1 MSEIVLQVNNLSKKY
16 KKVDA
21 VKGVSFDIQK
31 GNVYGLLG
39 PNGSGKTTTL
49 AMLMGILHP
58 TQGSFSWFGNGQED
72 RNRLR
77 IGCLLETPNF
87 YPYLNAY
94 DNLRVT
100 ATIKNMPDPKAR
112 IEEVLEYVDL
122 KERGKRTFRT
132 YSLGMKQRLAVASA
146 LLSDPEVLVLDE
158 PTNDLDIQTLNIL
171 EDFLMEFGG
180 CLLLVSHDRYF
191 MDKLVEHLF
200 VFEGEGKIKD
210 FPGNYTDF
218 REWEKETEDRGPKT
232 EEPKA
237 DKQAPK
243 VEKSE
248 AAPKAKASFK
258 QKQEFK
264 KVNETIAKLEGE
276 KSTITDQ
283 IAAGTSDVNQLMTWT
298 NRLQSIDRELE
309 ELELTWLD
317 LSELDGIE

>member
-1 MSEIVLQVNNLSKKY
+1 MSEIVLQVDNLSKKY

-21 VKGVSFDIQK
+21 VKGVSFDIKK

-100 ATIKNMPDPKAR
+100 ATIKNMQDPKAR

-132 YSLGMKQRLAVASA
+132 YSLGMKQRLAVAAA

-158 PTNDLDIQTLNIL
+158 PTNGLDPEGIAEMRELIL
-171 EDFLMEFGG
+171 KIGSEGKTIILASHILDEVQKICSHVVMLKQGEMVYNGSMTD
-180 CLLLVSHDRYF
+180 LLLQRKSYKLMADDRE
-191 MDKLVEHLF
+191 KLLSVLRGLSQVKILADDPDSLMVELD
-200 VFEGEGKIKD
+200 ENLTG
-210 FPGNYTDF
+210 
-218 REWEKETEDRGPKT
+218 
-232 EEPKA
+232 A
-237 DKQAPK
+237 D
-243 VEKSE
+243 
-248 AAPKAKASFK
+248 
-258 QKQEFK
+258 
-264 KVNETIAKLEGE
+264 L
-276 KSTITDQ
+276 
-283 IAAGTSDVNQLMTWT
+283 
-298 NRLQSIDRELE
+298 NRLVAEKGVY
-309 ELELTWLD
+309 
-317 LSELDGIE
+317 LSELHAYQKSLETIFLERMKL

>member
-1 MSEIVLQVNNLSKKY
+1 MSEIVLQVDHLSKKY

-21 VKGVSFDIQK
+21 VKDISFSIQK

-100 ATIKNMPDPKAR
+100 ATIKNMTHPKAR

-132 YSLGMKQRLAVASA
+132 YSLGMKQRLAVAAA

-158 PTNDLDIQTLNIL
+158 PTNGLDPEGIAEMRELIL
-171 EDFLMEFGG
+171 KIGSEGKTIILASHILDEVQKICSHVVMLKQGEMVYNGSMTD
-180 CLLLVSHDRYF
+180 LLLQRKSYKLMADDRE
-191 MDKLVEHLF
+191 KLLSVLGNLSQVKILTQDTDSLTVELDEHLT
-200 VFEGEGKIKD
+200 G
-210 FPGNYTDF
+210 
-218 REWEKETEDRGPKT
+218 
-232 EEPKA
+232 A
-237 DKQAPK
+237 D
-243 VEKSE
+243 
-248 AAPKAKASFK
+248 
-258 QKQEFK
+258 
-264 KVNETIAKLEGE
+264 L
-276 KSTITDQ
+276 
-283 IAAGTSDVNQLMTWT
+283 
-298 NRLQSIDRELE
+298 NRLVAEKGVY
-309 ELELTWLD
+309 
-317 LSELDGIE
+317 LSELHAYQKSLETIFLERMKL

>member
-1 MSEIVLQVNNLSKKY
+1 MSEIVLQVDNLSKKY

-21 VKGVSFDIQK
+21 VKGVSFDIKK

-100 ATIKNMPDPKAR
+100 ATIKNMQNPKAR

-132 YSLGMKQRLAVASA
+132 YSLGMKQRLAVAAA

-158 PTNDLDIQTLNIL
+158 PTNGLDPEGIAEMRELIL
-171 EDFLMEFGG
+171 KIGSEGKTIILASHILDEVQKICSHVVMLKQGEMVYNGSMTD
-180 CLLLVSHDRYF
+180 LLLQR
-191 MDKLVEHLF
+191 
-200 VFEGEGKIKD
+200 
-210 FPGNYTDF
+210 
-218 REWEKETEDRGPKT
+218 
-232 EEPKA
+232 
-237 DKQAPK
+237 
-243 VEKSE
+243 KSY
-248 AAPKAKASFK
+248 
-258 QKQEFK
+258 
-264 KVNETIAKLEGE
+264 
-276 KSTITDQ
+276 
-283 IAAGTSDVNQLMTWT
+283 QLMAD
-298 NRLQSIDRELE
+298 DREKLLSVLGSLPQVKILTNE
-309 ELELTWLD
+309 PDSLMVELDENLTGADLNRMVAEKGIY
-317 LSELDGIE
+317 LSELHAYQKSLETIFLERMKL

>member
-1 MSEIVLQVNNLSKKY
+1 MSEIVLQVDNLSKKY

-21 VKGVSFDIQK
+21 VKGVSFDIKK

-100 ATIKNMPDPKAR
+100 ATIKKMSNPKAR

-132 YSLGMKQRLAVASA
+132 YSLGMKQRLAVAAA

-158 PTNDLDIQTLNIL
+158 PTNGLDPEGIAEMRELIL
-171 EDFLMEFGG
+171 KIGSEGKTIILASHILDEVQKICSHVVMLKQGEMVYNGSMTE
-180 CLLLVSHDRYF
+180 LLLQRKSYRLMADDRE
-191 MDKLVEHLF
+191 KLLSVLSSLPQVRILTNEPDSLMVELD
-200 VFEGEGKIKD
+200 ENLTG
-210 FPGNYTDF
+210 
-218 REWEKETEDRGPKT
+218 
-232 EEPKA
+232 A
-237 DKQAPK
+237 D
-243 VEKSE
+243 
-248 AAPKAKASFK
+248 
-258 QKQEFK
+258 
-264 KVNETIAKLEGE
+264 L
-276 KSTITDQ
+276 
-283 IAAGTSDVNQLMTWT
+283 
-298 NRLQSIDRELE
+298 NRLVAEKGIY
-309 ELELTWLD
+309 
-317 LSELDGIE
+317 LSELHAYQKSLETIFLERMKL

>member
-1 MSEIVLQVNNLSKKY
+1 MSEIVLQVDNLSKKY

-21 VKGVSFDIQK
+21 VKGVSFDIKK

-100 ATIKNMPDPKAR
+100 ATIKKMQNPKAR

-132 YSLGMKQRLAVASA
+132 YSLGMKQRLAVAAA

-158 PTNDLDIQTLNIL
+158 PTNGLDPEGIAEMRELIL
-171 EDFLMEFGG
+171 KIGSEGKTIILASHILDEVQKICSHVVMLKQGEMVYNGSMTD
-180 CLLLVSHDRYF
+180 LLLQRKSYQLMADDRE
-191 MDKLVEHLF
+191 KLISVLGGLSQVKILTNEPDSLMVELDEHLT
-200 VFEGEGKIKD
+200 G
-210 FPGNYTDF
+210 
-218 REWEKETEDRGPKT
+218 
-232 EEPKA
+232 A
-237 DKQAPK
+237 D
-243 VEKSE
+243 
-248 AAPKAKASFK
+248 
-258 QKQEFK
+258 
-264 KVNETIAKLEGE
+264 L
-276 KSTITDQ
+276 
-283 IAAGTSDVNQLMTWT
+283 
-298 NRLQSIDRELE
+298 NRLIAEKGVY
-309 ELELTWLD
+309 
-317 LSELDGIE
+317 LSELHAYQKSLETIFLERMKL

>member
-1 MSEIVLQVNNLSKKY
+1 MSEIVLQVDNLSKKY

-21 VKGVSFDIQK
+21 VKGVSFDIKK

-100 ATIKNMPDPKAR
+100 ATIKNMQNPKAR

-132 YSLGMKQRLAVASA
+132 YSLGMKQRLAVAAA

-158 PTNDLDIQTLNIL
+158 PTNGLDPEGIAEMRELIL
-171 EDFLMEFGG
+171 KIGSEGKTIILASHILDEVQKICSHVVMLKQGEMVYNGSMTD
-180 CLLLVSHDRYF
+180 LLLQRKSYQLMADDRE
-191 MDKLVEHLF
+191 KLLSVLGSLPQVKILTNEPDSLMVELD
-200 VFEGEGKIKD
+200 ENLTG
-210 FPGNYTDF
+210 
-218 REWEKETEDRGPKT
+218 
-232 EEPKA
+232 A
-237 DKQAPK
+237 DLNRMV
-243 VEKSE
+243 VEKG
-248 AAPKAKASFK
+248 
-258 QKQEFK
+258 
-264 KVNETIAKLEGE
+264 IY
-276 KSTITDQ
+276 
-283 IAAGTSDVNQLMTWT
+283 
-298 NRLQSIDRELE
+298 
-309 ELELTWLD
+309 
-317 LSELDGIE
+317 LSELHAYQKSLETIFLERMKL

>member
-1 MSEIVLQVNNLSKKY
+1 MSEIVLQVDNLSKKY
-16 KKVDA
+16 KKVEA
-21 VKGVSFDIQK
+21 VKGVSFDIRK

-100 ATIKNMPDPKAR
+100 ATIKNMPNPKAR

-132 YSLGMKQRLAVASA
+132 YSLGMKQRLAVAAA

-158 PTNDLDIQTLNIL
+158 PTNGLDPEGIAEMRELIL
-171 EDFLMEFGG
+171 KIGSEGKTIILASHILDEVQKICSHVVMLKQGEMVYNGSMTD
-180 CLLLVSHDRYF
+180 LLLQRKSY
-191 MDKLVEHLF
+191 KLMADEPQKLISVL
-200 VFEGEGKIKD
+200 
-210 FPGNYTDF
+210 
-218 REWEKETEDRGPKT
+218 RGLPQVRILS
-232 EEPKA
+232 EEP
-237 DKQAPK
+237 DSLM
-243 VEKSE
+243 VELDE
-248 AAPKAKASFK
+248 
-258 QKQEFK
+258 QL
-264 KVNETIAKLEGE
+264 TG
-276 KSTITDQ
+276 
-283 IAAGTSDVNQLMTWT
+283 SDL
-298 NRLQSIDRELE
+298 NRLVAEQGVY
-309 ELELTWLD
+309 
-317 LSELDGIE
+317 LSELHAYQKSLETIFLERMKL

>member
-1 MSEIVLQVNNLSKKY
+1 MSEIVLQVDNLSKKY

-100 ATIKNMPDPKAR
+100 ATIKNMQNPKAR

-132 YSLGMKQRLAVASA
+132 YSLGMKQRLAVAAA

-158 PTNDLDIQTLNIL
+158 PTNGLDPEGIAEMRELIL
-171 EDFLMEFGG
+171 KIGSEGKTIILASHILDEVQKICTHVVMLKQGEMVYNGSMSD
-180 CLLLVSHDRYF
+180 LLLQR
-191 MDKLVEHLF
+191 
-200 VFEGEGKIKD
+200 
-210 FPGNYTDF
+210 
-218 REWEKETEDRGPKT
+218 
-232 EEPKA
+232 
-237 DKQAPK
+237 
-243 VEKSE
+243 KSY
-248 AAPKAKASFK
+248 
-258 QKQEFK
+258 
-264 KVNETIAKLEGE
+264 
-276 KSTITDQ
+276 
-283 IAAGTSDVNQLMTWT
+283 QLMADDPEKLLSVLGSLPQVKILTNEPDSLMVELDEQLT
-298 NRLQSIDRELE
+298 GADLNRLVAEKGIY
-309 ELELTWLD
+309 
-317 LSELDGIE
+317 LSELHAYQKSLETIFLERMKL

>member
-1 MSEIVLQVNNLSKKY
+1 MSEIVLQVDHLSKKY
-16 KKVDA
+16 KKVEA
-21 VKGVSFDIQK
+21 VKDISFSIQK

-100 ATIKNMPDPKAR
+100 ATIKNMTNPKSR

-132 YSLGMKQRLAVASA
+132 YSLGMKQRLAVAAA

-158 PTNDLDIQTLNIL
+158 PTNGLDPEGIAEMRELIL
-171 EDFLMEFGG
+171 KIGSEGKTIILASHILDEVQKICSHVVMLKQGEMVYNGSMTD
-180 CLLLVSHDRYF
+180 LLLQRKSYKLMADDPEKLLSVLRGLSH
-191 MDKLVEHLF
+191 V
-200 VFEGEGKIKD
+200 KIL
-210 FPGNYTDF
+210 
-218 REWEKETEDRGPKT
+218 TEDSDSLMVELDENLTG
-232 EEPKA
+232 A
-237 DKQAPK
+237 DLNRMVA
-243 VEKSE
+243 EKG
-248 AAPKAKASFK
+248 
-258 QKQEFK
+258 
-264 KVNETIAKLEGE
+264 IY
-276 KSTITDQ
+276 
-283 IAAGTSDVNQLMTWT
+283 
-298 NRLQSIDRELE
+298 
-309 ELELTWLD
+309 
-317 LSELDGIE
+317 LSELHAYQKSLETIFLERMKL

>member
-1 MSEIVLQVNNLSKKY
+1 MSEIVLQVDNLSKKY

-21 VKGVSFDIQK
+21 VKGVSFDIKK

-100 ATIKNMPDPKAR
+100 ATIKKMPNPKAR

-132 YSLGMKQRLAVASA
+132 YSLGMKQRLAVAAA

-158 PTNDLDIQTLNIL
+158 PTNGLDPEGIAEMRELIL
-171 EDFLMEFGG
+171 KIGSEGKTIILASHILDEVQKICSHVVMLKQGEMVYNGSMAE
-180 CLLLVSHDRYF
+180 LLLQR
-191 MDKLVEHLF
+191 
-200 VFEGEGKIKD
+200 
-210 FPGNYTDF
+210 
-218 REWEKETEDRGPKT
+218 
-232 EEPKA
+232 
-237 DKQAPK
+237 
-243 VEKSE
+243 KSY
-248 AAPKAKASFK
+248 
-258 QKQEFK
+258 
-264 KVNETIAKLEGE
+264 
-276 KSTITDQ
+276 
-283 IAAGTSDVNQLMTWT
+283 QLMADDREKLLSVLSSLPQVKILTNDPDSLMVELHESLT
-298 NRLQSIDRELE
+298 GADLNRLVAEKGVY
-309 ELELTWLD
+309 
-317 LSELDGIE
+317 LSELHAYQKSLETIFLERMKL

>member
-1 MSEIVLQVNNLSKKY
+1 MSEIVLQVDNLSKKY

-21 VKGVSFDIQK
+21 VKGVSFDIKK

-100 ATIKNMPDPKAR
+100 ATIKKMSNPKAR

-132 YSLGMKQRLAVASA
+132 YSLGMKQRLAVAAA

-158 PTNDLDIQTLNIL
+158 PTNGLDPEGIAEMRELIL
-171 EDFLMEFGG
+171 KIGSEGKTIILASHILDEVQKICSHVVMLKQGEMVYNGSMTE
-180 CLLLVSHDRYF
+180 LLLQRKSYRLMADDRE
-191 MDKLVEHLF
+191 KLLSVLSSLPQVKILTDEPDSLMVELD
-200 VFEGEGKIKD
+200 ESLTG
-210 FPGNYTDF
+210 
-218 REWEKETEDRGPKT
+218 
-232 EEPKA
+232 A
-237 DKQAPK
+237 D
-243 VEKSE
+243 
-248 AAPKAKASFK
+248 
-258 QKQEFK
+258 
-264 KVNETIAKLEGE
+264 L
-276 KSTITDQ
+276 
-283 IAAGTSDVNQLMTWT
+283 
-298 NRLQSIDRELE
+298 NRLVAEKGIY
-309 ELELTWLD
+309 
-317 LSELDGIE
+317 LSELHAYQKSLETIFLERMKL

>member
-1 MSEIVLQVNNLSKKY
+1 MSEIVLQVDNLSKKY

-21 VKGVSFDIQK
+21 VKGVSFDIKK

-100 ATIKNMPDPKAR
+100 ATIKNMPNPKAR

-132 YSLGMKQRLAVASA
+132 YSLGMKQRLAVAAA

-158 PTNDLDIQTLNIL
+158 PTNGLDPEGIAEMRELIL
-171 EDFLMEFGG
+171 KIGSEGKTIILASHILDEVQKICTHVVMLKQGEMVYNGSMTD
-180 CLLLVSHDRYF
+180 LLLQR
-191 MDKLVEHLF
+191 
-200 VFEGEGKIKD
+200 
-210 FPGNYTDF
+210 
-218 REWEKETEDRGPKT
+218 
-232 EEPKA
+232 
-237 DKQAPK
+237 
-243 VEKSE
+243 KSY
-248 AAPKAKASFK
+248 
-258 QKQEFK
+258 
-264 KVNETIAKLEGE
+264 
-276 KSTITDQ
+276 
-283 IAAGTSDVNQLMTWT
+283 QLMADDREKLLSVLGSLSQVRILSNEPDSLMVELDENLTGADL
-298 NRLQSIDRELE
+298 NRLVAEKGIY
-309 ELELTWLD
+309 
-317 LSELDGIE
+317 LSELHAYQKSLETIFLERMKL

>member
-1 MSEIVLQVNNLSKKY
+1 MSEIVLQVDNLSKKY

-21 VKGVSFDIQK
+21 VKGVSFDIKK

-100 ATIKNMPDPKAR
+100 ATIKKMSNPKAR
-112 IEEVLEYVDL
+112 IEEVLQYVDL

-132 YSLGMKQRLAVASA
+132 YSLGMKQRLAVAAA

-158 PTNDLDIQTLNIL
+158 PTNGLDPEGIAEMRELIL
-171 EDFLMEFGG
+171 KIGSEGKTIILASHILDEVQKICSHVVMLKQGEMVYNGSMTE
-180 CLLLVSHDRYF
+180 LLLQR
-191 MDKLVEHLF
+191 
-200 VFEGEGKIKD
+200 
-210 FPGNYTDF
+210 
-218 REWEKETEDRGPKT
+218 
-232 EEPKA
+232 
-237 DKQAPK
+237 
-243 VEKSE
+243 KSY
-248 AAPKAKASFK
+248 
-258 QKQEFK
+258 
-264 KVNETIAKLEGE
+264 
-276 KSTITDQ
+276 
-283 IAAGTSDVNQLMTWT
+283 QLMADDREKLLSVLSSLPQVKILTNEPDSLMVELDENLT
-298 NRLQSIDRELE
+298 GADLNRLVAEKGIY
-309 ELELTWLD
+309 
-317 LSELDGIE
+317 LSELHAYQKSLETIFLERMKL

>member
-1 MSEIVLQVNNLSKKY
+1 MSEIVLEVDNLSKKY

-21 VKGVSFDIQK
+21 VKGISFHIEK

-100 ATIKNMPDPKAR
+100 ATIKNMANPKAR

-132 YSLGMKQRLAVASA
+132 YSLGMKQRLAVAAA

-158 PTNDLDIQTLNIL
+158 PTNGLDPEGIAEMRELIL
-171 EDFLMEFGG
+171 KIGSEGKTIILASHILDEVQKICSHVVMLKQGEMVYNGSMTE
-180 CLLLVSHDRYF
+180 LLLQRKSY
-191 MDKLVEHLF
+191 KLMADDPEKLLSVLRGLSP
-200 VFEGEGKIKD
+200 VKIL
-210 FPGNYTDF
+210 
-218 REWEKETEDRGPKT
+218 TED
-232 EEPKA
+232 A
-237 DKQAPK
+237 DSLT
-243 VEKSE
+243 VELDE
-248 AAPKAKASFK
+248 NLTGADL
-258 QKQEFK
+258 
-264 KVNETIAKLEGE
+264 NRMIAE
-276 KSTITDQ
+276 KGIY
-283 IAAGTSDVNQLMTWT
+283 
-298 NRLQSIDRELE
+298 
-309 ELELTWLD
+309 
-317 LSELDGIE
+317 LSELHAYQKSLETIFLERMKL

>member
-1 MSEIVLQVNNLSKKY
+1 MSEIVLQVDNLSKKY

-21 VKGVSFDIQK
+21 VKGVSFDIKK

-100 ATIKNMPDPKAR
+100 ATIKKMHNPKAR

-132 YSLGMKQRLAVASA
+132 YSLGMKQRLAVAAA

-158 PTNDLDIQTLNIL
+158 PTNGLDPEGIAEMRELIL
-171 EDFLMEFGG
+171 KIGSEGKTIILASHILDEVQKICTHVVMLKQGEMVYNGSMSD
-180 CLLLVSHDRYF
+180 LLLQR
-191 MDKLVEHLF
+191 
-200 VFEGEGKIKD
+200 
-210 FPGNYTDF
+210 
-218 REWEKETEDRGPKT
+218 
-232 EEPKA
+232 
-237 DKQAPK
+237 
-243 VEKSE
+243 KSY
-248 AAPKAKASFK
+248 
-258 QKQEFK
+258 
-264 KVNETIAKLEGE
+264 
-276 KSTITDQ
+276 
-283 IAAGTSDVNQLMTWT
+283 QLMADDREKLLSVLGSLPQVKILTNEPDSLMVELDENLT
-298 NRLQSIDRELE
+298 GADLNRLVAEKGIY
-309 ELELTWLD
+309 
-317 LSELDGIE
+317 LSELHAYQKSLETIFLERIKL

>member
-1 MSEIVLQVNNLSKKY
+1 MSEIVLQVDNLSKKY

-21 VKGVSFDIQK
+21 VKGVSFDIKK

-100 ATIKNMPDPKAR
+100 ATIKNMQNPKAR

-132 YSLGMKQRLAVASA
+132 YSLGMKQRLAVAAA

-158 PTNDLDIQTLNIL
+158 PTNGLDPEGIAEMRELIL
-171 EDFLMEFGG
+171 KIGSEGKTIILASHILDEVQKICSHVVMLKQGEMVYNGSMTD
-180 CLLLVSHDRYF
+180 LLLQR
-191 MDKLVEHLF
+191 
-200 VFEGEGKIKD
+200 
-210 FPGNYTDF
+210 
-218 REWEKETEDRGPKT
+218 
-232 EEPKA
+232 
-237 DKQAPK
+237 
-243 VEKSE
+243 KSY
-248 AAPKAKASFK
+248 
-258 QKQEFK
+258 
-264 KVNETIAKLEGE
+264 
-276 KSTITDQ
+276 
-283 IAAGTSDVNQLMTWT
+283 QLMAD
-298 NRLQSIDRELE
+298 DREKLLSVLGSLPQVKILTNE
-309 ELELTWLD
+309 PDSLMVELNENLTGADLNRMVAEKGIY
-317 LSELDGIE
+317 LSELHAYQKSLETIFLERMKL

>member
-1 MSEIVLQVNNLSKKY
+1 MSEIVLQVDHLSKKY

-21 VKGVSFDIQK
+21 VKDISFSIKK

-100 ATIKNMPDPKAR
+100 ATIKNMTNPKSR

-132 YSLGMKQRLAVASA
+132 YSLGMKQRLAVAAA

-158 PTNDLDIQTLNIL
+158 PTNGLDPEGIAEMRELIL
-171 EDFLMEFGG
+171 KIGSEGKTIILASHILDEVQKICSHVVMLKQGEMVYNGSMSE
-180 CLLLVSHDRYF
+180 LLLQRKSYKLMADDPEKLLSVLRSLSH
-191 MDKLVEHLF
+191 V
-200 VFEGEGKIKD
+200 KIL
-210 FPGNYTDF
+210 
-218 REWEKETEDRGPKT
+218 TEDSDSLMVELDENLTG
-232 EEPKA
+232 A
-237 DKQAPK
+237 DLNRMVA
-243 VEKSE
+243 EKG
-248 AAPKAKASFK
+248 
-258 QKQEFK
+258 
-264 KVNETIAKLEGE
+264 IY
-276 KSTITDQ
+276 
-283 IAAGTSDVNQLMTWT
+283 
-298 NRLQSIDRELE
+298 
-309 ELELTWLD
+309 
-317 LSELDGIE
+317 LSELHAYQKSLETIFLERMKL

>member
-1 MSEIVLQVNNLSKKY
+1 MSEIVLQVDNLSKKY

-21 VKGVSFDIQK
+21 VKGVSFDIKK

-100 ATIKNMPDPKAR
+100 ATIKNMQNPKAR

-132 YSLGMKQRLAVASA
+132 YSLGMKQRLAVAAA

-158 PTNDLDIQTLNIL
+158 PTNGLDPEGIAEMRELIL
-171 EDFLMEFGG
+171 KIGSEGKTIILASHILDEVQKICSHVVMLKQGEMVYNGSMTD
-180 CLLLVSHDRYF
+180 LLLQR
-191 MDKLVEHLF
+191 
-200 VFEGEGKIKD
+200 
-210 FPGNYTDF
+210 
-218 REWEKETEDRGPKT
+218 
-232 EEPKA
+232 
-237 DKQAPK
+237 
-243 VEKSE
+243 KSY
-248 AAPKAKASFK
+248 
-258 QKQEFK
+258 
-264 KVNETIAKLEGE
+264 
-276 KSTITDQ
+276 
-283 IAAGTSDVNQLMTWT
+283 QLMAD
-298 NRLQSIDRELE
+298 DREKLLSVLGSLPQVKILTNE
-309 ELELTWLD
+309 PDSLMVELDENLTGANLNRMVAEKGIY
-317 LSELDGIE
+317 LSELHAYQKSLETIFLERMKL

>member
-1 MSEIVLQVNNLSKKY
+1 MSEIILEVDNLSKKY

-21 VKGVSFDIQK
+21 VKGISFHIEK

-100 ATIKNMPDPKAR
+100 ATIKNMANPKSR

-132 YSLGMKQRLAVASA
+132 YSLGMKQRLAVAA
-146 LLSDPEVLVLDE
+146 TLLSDPEVLVLDE
-158 PTNDLDIQTLNIL
+158 PTNGLDPEGIAEMRELIL
-171 EDFLMEFGG
+171 KIGSEGKTIILASHILDEVQKICSHVVMLKQGEMVYNGSMTD
-180 CLLLVSHDRYF
+180 LLLQRKSYKIMANDRE
-191 MDKLVEHLF
+191 KLLSVLRDLAQ
-200 VFEGEGKIKD
+200 VKIL
-210 FPGNYTDF
+210 
-218 REWEKETEDRGPKT
+218 TED
-232 EEPKA
+232 A
-237 DKQAPK
+237 DSLT
-243 VEKSE
+243 VELDENLSG
-248 AAPKAKASFK
+248 AD
-258 QKQEFK
+258 
-264 KVNETIAKLEGE
+264 L
-276 KSTITDQ
+276 
-283 IAAGTSDVNQLMTWT
+283 
-298 NRLQSIDRELE
+298 NRLVTEKGIY
-309 ELELTWLD
+309 
-317 LSELDGIE
+317 LSELHAYQKSLETIFLERMKL

>member
-1 MSEIVLQVNNLSKKY
+1 MSEIVLQVDNLSKKY

-21 VKGVSFDIQK
+21 VKGVSFDIKK

-100 ATIKNMPDPKAR
+100 ATIKNMQNPKAR

-132 YSLGMKQRLAVASA
+132 YSLGMKQRLAVAAA

-158 PTNDLDIQTLNIL
+158 PTNGLDPEGIAEMRELIL
-171 EDFLMEFGG
+171 KIGSEGKTIILASHILDEVQKICSHVVMLKQGEMVYNGSMTD
-180 CLLLVSHDRYF
+180 LLLQR
-191 MDKLVEHLF
+191 
-200 VFEGEGKIKD
+200 
-210 FPGNYTDF
+210 
-218 REWEKETEDRGPKT
+218 
-232 EEPKA
+232 
-237 DKQAPK
+237 
-243 VEKSE
+243 KSY
-248 AAPKAKASFK
+248 
-258 QKQEFK
+258 
-264 KVNETIAKLEGE
+264 
-276 KSTITDQ
+276 
-283 IAAGTSDVNQLMTWT
+283 QLMADDREKLLSVLGSLPQVKILSNEPDSLMVELDENLTGADL
-298 NRLQSIDRELE
+298 NRLVAEKGIY
-309 ELELTWLD
+309 
-317 LSELDGIE
+317 LSELHAYQKSLETIFLERMKL

>member
-1 MSEIVLQVNNLSKKY
+1 MSEIVLQVDNLSKKY

-21 VKGVSFDIQK
+21 VKGVSFDIKK

-100 ATIKNMPDPKAR
+100 ATIKNMQNPKAR

-132 YSLGMKQRLAVASA
+132 YSLGMKQRLAVAAA

-158 PTNDLDIQTLNIL
+158 PTNGLDPEGIAEMRELIL
-171 EDFLMEFGG
+171 KIGSEGKTIILASHILDEVQKICSHVVMLKQGEMVYNGSMTD
-180 CLLLVSHDRYF
+180 LLLQR
-191 MDKLVEHLF
+191 
-200 VFEGEGKIKD
+200 
-210 FPGNYTDF
+210 
-218 REWEKETEDRGPKT
+218 
-232 EEPKA
+232 
-237 DKQAPK
+237 
-243 VEKSE
+243 KSY
-248 AAPKAKASFK
+248 
-258 QKQEFK
+258 
-264 KVNETIAKLEGE
+264 
-276 KSTITDQ
+276 
-283 IAAGTSDVNQLMTWT
+283 QLMAD
-298 NRLQSIDRELE
+298 DREKLLSVLGSLPQVKILANE
-309 ELELTWLD
+309 PDSLMVELDENLTGADLNRMVAEKGIY
-317 LSELDGIE
+317 LSELHAYQKSLETIFLERMKL

>member
-1 MSEIVLQVNNLSKKY
+1 MSEIVLQVDNLSKKY

-21 VKGVSFDIQK
+21 VKGVSFDIKK

-100 ATIKNMPDPKAR
+100 ATIKNMQNPKAR

-132 YSLGMKQRLAVASA
+132 YSLGMKQRLAVAAA

-158 PTNDLDIQTLNIL
+158 PTNGLDPEGIAEMRELIL
-171 EDFLMEFGG
+171 KIGSEGKTIILASHILDEVQKICSHVVMLKQGEMVYNGSMSD
-180 CLLLVSHDRYF
+180 LLLQRKSYRLMADDRE
-191 MDKLVEHLF
+191 KLLSVLGGLQQVKILTNEPDSLMVELD
-200 VFEGEGKIKD
+200 ENLTG
-210 FPGNYTDF
+210 
-218 REWEKETEDRGPKT
+218 
-232 EEPKA
+232 A
-237 DKQAPK
+237 D
-243 VEKSE
+243 
-248 AAPKAKASFK
+248 
-258 QKQEFK
+258 
-264 KVNETIAKLEGE
+264 L
-276 KSTITDQ
+276 
-283 IAAGTSDVNQLMTWT
+283 
-298 NRLQSIDRELE
+298 NRLVAEKGIY
-309 ELELTWLD
+309 
-317 LSELDGIE
+317 LSELHAYQKSLETIFLERMKL

>member
-1 MSEIVLQVNNLSKKY
+1 MSEIVLQVDNLSKKY
-16 KKVDA
+16 KKVEA
-21 VKGVSFDIQK
+21 VKNISFNIQK

-100 ATIKNMPDPKAR
+100 ATIKNMTDPKAR

-132 YSLGMKQRLAVASA
+132 YSLGMKQRLAVAAA

-158 PTNDLDIQTLNIL
+158 PTNGLDPEGIAEMRELIL
-171 EDFLMEFGG
+171 KIG
-180 CLLLVSHDRYF
+180 
-191 MDKLVEHLF
+191 
-200 VFEGEGKIKD
+200 GEGKTIILASHILDEVQKICSHVVMLKQ
-210 FPGNYTDF
+210 GEMVYNGTMTDLLLQ
-218 REWEKETEDRGPKT
+218 RKSYKLMADEPEKLLSVLRSLSQVKILTEDSDSLMVELDDNLTG
-232 EEPKA
+232 A
-237 DKQAPK
+237 D
-243 VEKSE
+243 
-248 AAPKAKASFK
+248 
-258 QKQEFK
+258 
-264 KVNETIAKLEGE
+264 L
-276 KSTITDQ
+276 
-283 IAAGTSDVNQLMTWT
+283 
-298 NRLQSIDRELE
+298 NRLVAEKGVY
-309 ELELTWLD
+309 
-317 LSELDGIE
+317 LSELHAYQKSLETIFLERMKL